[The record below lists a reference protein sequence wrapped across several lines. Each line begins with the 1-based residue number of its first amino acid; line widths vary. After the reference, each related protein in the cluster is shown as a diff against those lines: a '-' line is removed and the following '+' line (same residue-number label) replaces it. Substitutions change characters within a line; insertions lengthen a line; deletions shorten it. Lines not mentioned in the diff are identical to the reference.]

1 MVEWEHWKL
10 TVKINSGAFNAS
22 VLNFISLYSIHV
34 DFLNLNI

>member
-10 TVKINSGAFNAS
+10 TVKINSGVFNAW

-34 DFLNLNI
+34 DFLKLDI